1 MSDVIEEFY
10 KQQEHLHDSIS
21 INELRLICNSPF
33 KFTKEVINRG
43 TLKNIRLQYFGV
55 FEVSP
60 SRVKYSLKNLEENF
74 PNPKKATRSRGLEKA
89 LRKMVG
95 AELQSPKK
103 ASQRRGLLVRIIT

>member
-10 KQQEHLHDSIS
+10 KQQEQIHDSIS
-21 INELRLICNSPF
+21 LSEFRLICNSPF

-74 PNPKKATRSRGLEKA
+74 KEKK
-89 LRKMVG
+89 
-95 AELQSPKK
+95 
-103 ASQRRGLLVRIIT
+103 I